1 MNPTDSKLILLIN
14 ECVRSLPNQAYEM
27 AAELSKIA
35 NEIEAPETREKA
47 LRRFDEYV
55 SHYKGLIDI
64 EPPGVERSD
73 WTKIVTALCA
83 ATKAAMQARKS
94 ARSS

>member
-1 MNPTDSKLILLIN
+1 MIPADSKLILLIN
-14 ECVRSLPNQAYEM
+14 ECARSLPSQAYEM

-47 LRRFDEYV
+47 LRSFDEYAW
-55 SHYKGLIDI
+55 HYKGLSDI
-64 EPPGVERSD
+64 APPGVERSD

-83 ATKAAMQARKS
+83 ATRAAMQTRNS
-94 ARSS
+94 AM